1 MMTGHAYTKL
11 RESSKEVE
19 VQWTEVFTGHMLL
32 DAVQCAIHVLRARSL
47 KFVDNQSLNPNA

>member
-1 MMTGHAYTKL
+1 MMTGHTYTKL

-32 DAVQCAIHVLRARSL
+32 RAVRHSRAACTEF
-47 KFVDNQSLNPNA
+47 KICG